1 MNNNFFNNYFIEN
14 LNRLIECPIS
24 QQIMKRPVTASDGIT
39 YDLDSIEKYF
49 SIFPE
54 SQQVKSPV
62 TREFLKNRNL
72 IPNIGLK
79 NLIEF
84 IIVQGMLDLQDLKDY
99 FEGNSKELF
108 NVIKQKEINKNLEI
122 FGIDDKYKNSF
133 LESITIDYIENE
145 NDITKNILIKKSNN
159 DLLLLSQ
166 IKFINKISITNFFD
180 KTLDEEIKDL
190 IENSINEEISY
201 KINVTYDDSPDNIL
215 SYSIHDK
222 SKSFYKTNY
231 KLFVEKDEKNQ
242 LKLCQESK
250 DKLIFEIK
258 NKLINKYSLISNN
271 KIYIDN
277 ELEPGYRYRLIE
289 KLVEYNFSK
298 EIITENKSE
307 AKINILIEN
316 TGEVLINDDHILT
329 IYFEDQYNLEDES
342 LSKRTY
348 EYYPLGPNDE
358 LKLLNVI
365 NEILNNNLSTSS
377 NREFIITEPNL
388 NSEYVKKLVN
398 KKPNV
403 TNIDNKEL
411 DVLLNLNKD
420 DNESIKNILLDHI
433 FSEKFCE
440 FLKSDVEN
448 IEISETI
455 EEISFDVIESD
466 NKKDLLQKYS
476 YENLLFV
483 DSDYKE
489 SILEK
494 IDQIKNDPNI
504 FNDNLE
510 ITLTEKNID
519 KPIILIVEKKIKS
532 NNNIVYETRN
542 DNLDND
548 DILSLGIFFDELFK
562 SFNTLETLILHIIS
576 LHNIFKP

>member
-1 MNNNFFNNYFIEN
+1 MNNNFINNYFIEN

-39 YDLDSIEKYF
+39 YDLDSIKKYF
-49 SIFPE
+49 SIFSE
-54 SQQVKSPV
+54 SQPVKSPV
-62 TREFLKNRNL
+62 TREILKNRNL

-562 SFNTLETLILHIIS
+562 SFNTLETLVLHIIS

>member
-39 YDLDSIEKYF
+39 YDLDSIKKYF
-49 SIFPE
+49 SIFSE
-54 SQQVKSPV
+54 SQPVKSPV
-62 TREFLKNRNL
+62 TREILKNRNL

-562 SFNTLETLILHIIS
+562 SFNTLETLVLHIIS

>member
-1 MNNNFFNNYFIEN
+1 MDKDNNPINNNLINNLEYQ
-14 LNRLIECPIS
+14 IECPIS
-24 QQIMKRPVTASDGIT
+24 KQIMKDPVIACDGNT
-39 YDLDSIEKYF
+39 YERYWIERHFKTF
-49 SIFPE
+49 DDNE
-54 SQQVKSPV
+54 QVKSPM
-62 TREFLKNRNL
+62 TNNFLENRNL
-72 IPNIGLK
+72 IPNLSLRSMIE
-79 NLIEF
+79 LI
-84 IIVQGMLDLQDLKDY
+84 ISQGVLDLEETKKY
-99 FEGNSKELF
+99 VNHNELF
-108 NVIKQKEINKNLEI
+108 NIIKQKEINKNLQI
-122 FGIDDKYKNSF
+122 FDIEDKYKNPF
-133 LESITIDYIENE
+133 LESITIDYSDDENK
-145 NDITKNILIKKSNN
+145 IIKNILLKKSNN

-166 IKFINKISITNFFD
+166 IKSSNKIGISNFFD
-180 KTLDEEIKDL
+180 KKLDEEIKDL
-190 IENSINEEISY
+190 IENSINEEIPY
-201 KINVTYDDSPDNIL
+201 KINVTYDNSPDNLL

-222 SKSFYKTNY
+222 SKSFYITNP

-277 ELEPGYRYRLIE
+277 ELQPGYRYRLIE
-289 KLVEYNFSK
+289 KLVEENFSK
-298 EIITENKSE
+298 EIISENKSE
-307 AKINILIEN
+307 AKLNILITY

-329 IYFEDQYNLEDES
+329 IYCEDEYES
-342 LSKRTY
+342 DDTKPNKRRFEYHLLSSD
-348 EYYPLGPNDE
+348 DE
-358 LKLLNVI
+358 LNLLNVI
-365 NEILNNNLSTSS
+365 NEILNNSLSTSV
-377 NREFIITEPNL
+377 NREFTITEPNL
-388 NSEYVKKLVN
+388 NSEYVKELVN

-403 TNIDNKEL
+403 TNIDIKEL

-433 FSEKFCE
+433 FSEKFSE
-440 FLKSDVEN
+440 FLKSDVQN

-455 EEISFDVIESD
+455 DEISFDVIESD

-510 ITLTEKNID
+510 IILTEKYIN

-532 NNNIVYETRN
+532 NNNIVYETRS
-542 DNLDND
+542 DNLD
-548 DILSLGIFFDELFK
+548 SYDEVFLEIHFENLFK
-562 SFNTLETLILHIIS
+562 SFNTLETLILHIID
-576 LHNIFKP
+576 LYNLFKS

>member
-24 QQIMKRPVTASDGIT
+24 QQIMKKPVTASDGIT
-39 YDLDSIEKYF
+39 YDLDSIKKYF
-49 SIFPE
+49 SIFSE
-54 SQQVKSPV
+54 SQPVKSPV
-62 TREFLKNRNL
+62 TREILKNRNL

-84 IIVQGMLDLQDLKDY
+84 IIVQGMLDLQNLKDY
-99 FEGNSKELF
+99 FEGNSRELF

-166 IKFINKISITNFFD
+166 IKFINKISIINFFD
-180 KTLDEEIKDL
+180 KTFNEEIKDL
-190 IENSINEEISY
+190 IENSINEEIPY
-201 KINVTYDDSPDNIL
+201 KINVTYDDSPDNLL
-215 SYSIHDK
+215 SYIICDK
-222 SKSFYKTNY
+222 SESFYKTSRE
-231 KLFVEKDEKNQ
+231 LSVEKDEENQ

-277 ELEPGYRYRLIE
+277 ELEPGYRRSLIE

-307 AKINILIEN
+307 AKINIFIDY

-348 EYYPLGPNDE
+348 EYYPLDPNDE
-358 LKLLNVI
+358 LNLLNVI

-440 FLKSDVEN
+440 FLKSDVQN

-455 EEISFDVIESD
+455 DEISFDVIESD
-466 NKKDLLQKYS
+466 NKKYLLQNYD
-476 YENLLFV
+476 YEGLLFV
-483 DSDYKE
+483 DSDHKK

-494 IDQIKNDPNI
+494 IDQIKNDPDV

-510 ITLTEKNID
+510 IVLTDKSIN

-548 DILSLGIFFDELFK
+548 DILSLGVFFDELFK
-562 SFNTLETLILHIIS
+562 SFKTLETLILHIIR

>member
-39 YDLDSIEKYF
+39 YDLDSIKKYF
-49 SIFPE
+49 SIFSE
-54 SQQVKSPV
+54 SQPVKSPV
-62 TREFLKNRNL
+62 TREILKNRNL

-289 KLVEYNFSK
+289 KLVEDNFSK
-298 EIITENKSE
+298 EIISENKSE
-307 AKINILIEN
+307 AKLNILIKY

-329 IYFEDQYNLEDES
+329 ICFEDQYNLEDNS
-342 LSKRTY
+342 LGKRTY
-348 EYYPLGPNDE
+348 EYYPLGSNDE
-358 LKLLNVI
+358 LNLLNVI

-377 NREFIITEPNL
+377 NKEFIITEPNL
-388 NSEYVKKLVN
+388 NSEYVKELVN

-403 TNIDNKEL
+403 TNIDIKEL
-411 DVLLNLNKD
+411 DILLNFNKD

-440 FLKSDVEN
+440 FLKSDVQN

-562 SFNTLETLILHIIS
+562 SFNTLETLVLHIIS

>member
-1 MNNNFFNNYFIEN
+1 MDKDNNPINDNLINNLEYQ
-14 LNRLIECPIS
+14 IECPIS
-24 QQIMKRPVTASDGIT
+24 KQIMKDPVIACDGNT
-39 YDLDSIEKYF
+39 YERYWIERHFKTF
-49 SIFPE
+49 DDNE
-54 SQQVKSPV
+54 RVKSPM
-62 TREFLKNRNL
+62 TNNFLENRNL
-72 IPNIGLK
+72 IPNLSLK
-79 NLIEF
+79 SMIELI
-84 IIVQGMLDLQDLKDY
+84 ISQGMLNLEDTKKY
-99 FEGNSKELF
+99 VNHNELF
-108 NVIKQKEINKNLEI
+108 NIIKRKKINEKSEI
-122 FGIDDKYKNSF
+122 FNIEDKYKNPF
-133 LESITIDYIENE
+133 LESITIDYSNDENK
-145 NDITKNILIKKSNN
+145 ITKNILLKKSNN

-166 IKFINKISITNFFD
+166 IKLINKISITNFFD
-180 KTLDEEIKDL
+180 KTLDEEIKHL
-190 IENSINEEISY
+190 IENSINEEIPY
-201 KINVTYDDSPDNIL
+201 KINVTYDYSPDNLL
-215 SYSIHDK
+215 SYTICDK
-222 SKSFYKTNY
+222 SKSYYKTNRQ
-231 KLFVEKDEKNQ
+231 LSVEKDEKNQ
-242 LKLCQESK
+242 LKLCQETK

-298 EIITENKSE
+298 EIISEIKSE
-307 AKINILIEN
+307 AKINILIKY
-316 TGEVLINDDHILT
+316 TGEVLINDDYILT
-329 IYFEDQYNLEDES
+329 IYFEDQYDLEDNS

-348 EYYPLGPNDE
+348 EYYPLNSNDE
-358 LKLLNVI
+358 LNLLNVI
-365 NEILNNNLSTSS
+365 NEILNNNLSTSL

-388 NSEYVKKLVN
+388 NSEYVKELVN
-398 KKPNV
+398 KKPDV

-420 DNESIKNILLDHI
+420 ENESIKNILLDHI

-440 FLKSDVEN
+440 FLKSDVQN

-455 EEISFDVIESD
+455 DEISFDVIESD
-466 NKKDLLQKYS
+466 NKKYLLQKYN
-476 YENLLFV
+476 YEDLLFV

-494 IDQIKNDPNI
+494 IDQIKNDPNV

-510 ITLTEKNID
+510 IFLTDKSIN

-548 DILSLGIFFDELFK
+548 DVLSLGIFFEELFK